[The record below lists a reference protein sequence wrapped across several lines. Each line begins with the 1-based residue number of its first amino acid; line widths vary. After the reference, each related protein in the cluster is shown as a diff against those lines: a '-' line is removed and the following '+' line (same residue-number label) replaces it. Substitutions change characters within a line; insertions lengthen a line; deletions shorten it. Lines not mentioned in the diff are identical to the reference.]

1 MLQLSN
7 FDREGVGFWWR
18 RDLAVALTAVASAVL
33 YMYCKAVKGELVGEI
48 VAEFGRD
55 YVSLPFDEQKM
66 PYLVSVAEELHMRLD
81 G

>member
-1 MLQLSN
+1 MV
-7 FDREGVGFWWR
+7 EKG
-18 RDLAVALTAVASAVL
+18 LAVALTAVASAVMTLAYAVL

-81 G
+81 GQG